1 MTVCG
6 RWAGRD
12 GRRGRSKRP
21 SRTGMARVAGTFG
34 CPMDGSDTGVAVR
47 QEVESFRGCPRAV
60 HRWIRAKSWRQV
72 LPCIHE
78 AIQRRIRDLVGY
90 AIGRVRYGGAS
101 GHHDRLCK

>member
-47 QEVESFRGCPRAV
+47 QEVESFAAV
-60 HRWIRAKSWRQV
+60 LAPSIGGFGLRVGVRFYLAYT
-72 LPCIHE
+72 
-78 AIQRRIRDLVGY
+78 RRFNVE
-90 AIGRVRYGGAS
+90 S
-101 GHHDRLCK
+101 GI